1 MAKSLPSVDINILDL
16 QWIQVLSEGWASP
29 LKGFMRE
36 DQFLQC
42 LHFDCLTMPKGT
54 LINQSV
60 PIVLPISEKDKSN
73 LEGKSSI
80 SLIYKGQIVATLN
93 RIEVYPHRKEERI
106 SRQFGTF
113 HPDHPYVKVSLKLS
127 FLWA

>member
-73 LEGKSSI
+73 LEGKFSHE
-80 SLIYKGQIVATLN
+80 IVC
-93 RIEVYPHRKEERI
+93 Y
-106 SRQFGTF
+106 Q
-113 HPDHPYVKVSLKLS
+113 
-127 FLWA
+127 